1 MLREDMPGHADCSN
15 CLEKLDLIERQIF
28 YGQKVIQKLLRFARR
43 SESGRQPEIISHLLE
58 EGIQIMKP
66 ILRKQGIEFEL
77 HLDKEDLKIWAD
89 RDLLALVFA
98 DIMMNAA
105 DAMPQG
111 GKLSIV
117 VPRKS
122 PEGQIEIKITDTGMG
137 IPRNILPHVFEPFF
151 TTKTAGKGTGLG
163 L

>member
-1 MLREDMPGHADCSN
+1 
-15 CLEKLDLIERQIF
+15 
-28 YGQKVIQKLLRFARR
+28 
-43 SESGRQPEIISHLLE
+43 
-58 EGIQIMKP
+58 
-66 ILRKQGIEFEL
+66 
-77 HLDKEDLKIWAD
+77 
-89 RDLLALVFA
+89 
-98 DIMMNAA
+98 MMNAA

-163 L
+163 LSVAKRIIKDHGGEIGVESIEGSGTTILIRLPIYKW